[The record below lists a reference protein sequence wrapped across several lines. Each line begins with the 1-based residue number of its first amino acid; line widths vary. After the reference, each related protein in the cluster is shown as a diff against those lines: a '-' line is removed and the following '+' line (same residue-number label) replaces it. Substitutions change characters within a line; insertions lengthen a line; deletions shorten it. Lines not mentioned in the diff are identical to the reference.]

1 MCCSLHHHQPSS
13 KSSNFQNNF
22 ATKVNF
28 LTGPFGDHVRKCIK
42 SLEENLENDSSSPVI
57 WPTSFFA
64 SNLFIQVIDVIRES
78 LSLHQY
84 ICNEPSEPIKQSPL
98 LTDEDRNTS
107 TEANVKA
114 KHVFWKIKIDY
125 DGMHGIC
132 NIQQIFCWWLL
143 VNNQYYWLM
152 SWKRGLWLVVW
163 VNTRCFLSRL
173 SLNQHMTLVMVT
185 RSHGYPEL
193 WSCENCEDVKE
204 TAEYML
210 Y

>member
-1 MCCSLHHHQPSS
+1 MILLLLSSDLLHSLLQISSS
-13 KSSNFQNNF
+13 KLLMWS
-22 ATKVNF
+22 
-28 LTGPFGDHVRKCIK
+28 
-42 SLEENLENDSSSPVI
+42 
-57 WPTSFFA
+57 
-64 SNLFIQVIDVIRES
+64 ES
-78 LSLHQY
+78 LYHCIS